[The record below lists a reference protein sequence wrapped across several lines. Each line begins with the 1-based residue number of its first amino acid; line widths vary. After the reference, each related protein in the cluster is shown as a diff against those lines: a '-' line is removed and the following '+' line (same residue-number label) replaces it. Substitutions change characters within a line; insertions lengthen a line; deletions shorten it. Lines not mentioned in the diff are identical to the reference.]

1 MKRDLLLAAGVL
13 GASVFG
19 GLALNAGDPGTLP
32 WMLSRVSGVIAF
44 VLLSASVVFGLL
56 VSTKA
61 ADGVLSRPL
70 VFNIHQFLSVLTL
83 TFLGIHA
90 GSLLF
95 DGFLHFGPLSLLV
108 PFASPYKPL
117 WVALGTI
124 AAWTTALVTASFWM
138 RGRIGQ
144 KRWRKLHY
152 ASFGAYLL
160 SLVHGVTAGTDTTVP
175 LVSFIYLISLALV
188 AGLLTYRIAASRRP
202 TRKAVGATT
211 KRGSPAKAA

>member
-1 MKRDLLLAAGVL
+1 MNRDLSLAAGVL
-13 GASVFG
+13 GASVLG
-19 GLALNAGDPGTLP
+19 GLALNAGDLGTLP

-44 VLLSASVVFGLL
+44 VLLSTSVVFGLL

-61 ADGVLSRPL
+61 ADGLLSRPF
-70 VFNIHQFLSVLTL
+70 VFTIHQFLSVLTL

-95 DGFLHFGPLSLLV
+95 DGFLHFGPVSLLV
-108 PFASPYKPL
+108 PFTSPYKPL
-117 WVALGTI
+117 WVALGTF

-144 KRWRKLHY
+144 KAWRKLHY
-152 ASFGAYLL
+152 VSFGAYLL
-160 SLVHGVTAGTDTTVP
+160 SLIHGVTAGTDTTVP

-202 TRKAVGATT
+202 ARKPVGAAA